1 MIKRENEEPAPQ
13 LSPKEM
19 LTAYLEKWKIRKSPE
34 RYSVLEAASRQTG
47 LFTIAQ
53 LYDYMLGVMHFHL
66 SKATVYSALEVLTQA
81 GIVVEH
87 MFDTHGTR
95 FEWALG
101 RTTFNY
107 MICTR
112 CGRITPIVDPSFDRA
127 VKLVRTPRLHVT
139 HSKTYVYGVCAA
151 CVSKERK
158 INRKQQAKD
167 NDTRKS

>member
-66 SKATVYSALEVLTQA
+66 SKATVYSAHRGITREILTVHASSGLGA
-81 GIVVEH
+81 GE
-87 MFDTHGTR
+87 
-95 FEWALG
+95 
-101 RTTFNY
+101 FNY

-127 VKLVRTPRLHVT
+127 VKLVRTPRLHAT
-139 HSKTYVYGVCAA
+139 HSKTYVYGVCAT

-158 INRKQQAKD
+158 RNRKQQAKD
-167 NDTRKS
+167 NETRKS